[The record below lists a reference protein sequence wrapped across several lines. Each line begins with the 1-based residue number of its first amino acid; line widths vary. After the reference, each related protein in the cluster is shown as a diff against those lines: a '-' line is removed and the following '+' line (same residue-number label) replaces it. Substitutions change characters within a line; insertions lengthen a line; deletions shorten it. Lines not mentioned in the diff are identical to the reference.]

1 MQFQKLIQVVIIF
14 LVFTSHQAI
23 ARNITMVSVDWAPHY
38 GSELPEN
45 GLTTALVKAAFEA
58 GGHNASIEF
67 IPWERALKEVDQG
80 KYDVVM
86 GAYNNAERAAKYYMS
101 DEIYKLELGIIA
113 RPGLD
118 VSSYK
123 SLRDLS
129 QYTIGVSRGYANSEE
144 FDAANYLNKEV
155 ATHPILNIRKLYRGR
170 IDLAIMNLD
179 LFRYNAKKE
188 GFCVNHIEF
197 VRPVLGQNG
206 LHIMASRNIADGSKI
221 IEDFNRGLKT
231 IKGNGEFDQIVKRFR
246 N

>member
-1 MQFQKLIQVVIIF
+1 MQFQKLIQVAIIA
-14 LVFTSHQAI
+14 LAITSHQAV
-23 ARNITMVSVDWAPHY
+23 ARNVTMVSVEWAPHY
-38 GSELPEN
+38 GTGLPEN

-58 GGHNASIEF
+58 GGHDASIEF

-80 KYDVVM
+80 KYDIVM
-86 GAYNNAERAAKYYMS
+86 GAYSNSERSAKYHMS

-118 VSSYK
+118 LSAYK
-123 SLRDLS
+123 SLRELS
-129 QYTIGVSRGYANSEE
+129 PYTIGVSRGYANSEE
-144 FDAANYLNKEV
+144 FDSASYLNKEV

-170 IDLAIMNLD
+170 IDMAVMNLD

-188 GFCVNHIEF
+188 GFCVSHIEF

-206 LHIMASRNIADGSKI
+206 LHIMGSRNVADGSRI
-221 IEDFNRGLKT
+221 IEDFNRGLEA
-231 IKGNGEFDQIVKRFR
+231 IKSNGEFDQIVSRFR

>member
-1 MQFQKLIQVVIIF
+1 MHIKKLIQIAMIA
-14 LVFTSHQAI
+14 LVLSSQQAI
-23 ARNITMVSVDWAPHY
+23 ARNVTMVSVNWAPHY
-38 GSELPEN
+38 GSDLPEN

-67 IPWERALKEVDQG
+67 IPWERALKEVEQG

-86 GAYNNAERAAKYYMS
+86 GAYNNAERQIKYHMS

-118 VSSYK
+118 VASYK
-123 SLRDLS
+123 SLRELS
-129 QYTIGVSRGYANSEE
+129 PYSIGVSRGYANSEA

-155 ATHPILNIRKLYRGR
+155 ATGPVLNIRKLYRGR
-170 IDLAIMNLD
+170 IDMAVMNLD

-188 GFCVNHIEF
+188 GFCLTHVEF

-206 LHIMASRNIADGSKI
+206 LHIMSSRNISDGGKI
-221 IEDFNRGLKT
+221 IEDFNRGLQT
-231 IKGNGEFDQIVKRFR
+231 IKDNGTFNQIVSRFR